1 MELAAE
7 RHHGYGHGEIEPV
20 RRMLFIEVREFVK
33 KTDLHNLSGSSFSFV
48 LVFLLECQG
57 KKILSRHFKN
67 DF

>member
-20 RRMLFIEVREFVK
+20 RRMLFIEFREFVK
-33 KTDLHNLSGSSFSFV
+33 KNSYTTCLEAHSLSSLSFYLSV
-48 LVFLLECQG
+48 KV